1 MSEGVEAATIG
12 AQKSTLRDSLRAQR
26 HTFVAS
32 HADALHDSALELA
45 ERLAWWTMVRGAGT
59 VTAYASRGDEPNTD
73 ALLDAIKAQSVRVLL
88 PVVTS
93 PTQLQW
99 SPYLSS
105 SDLELSERGIRE
117 PNGPRYE
124 SNVLSGVDLMI
135 VPALAITTDGVRLG
149 QGGGHYD
156 RVLSLVR
163 PDVPIIAM
171 IYDHELLPAGA
182 IPHEAHDVR
191 VTHVCTP
198 NDGLRAVKPASA
210 TP

>member
-1 MSEGVEAATIG
+1 MEAATIG

-59 VTAYASRGDEPNTD
+59 VTAYASRGDEPHTD

-99 SPYLSS
+99 SPYLSL

-124 SNVLSGVDLMI
+124 SNV
-135 VPALAITTDGVRLG
+135 PALAITTDGVRLG
-149 QGGGHYD
+149 QGGGYYD

-182 IPHEAHDVR
+182 LPHEAHDVR